1 MYTRKDIIK
10 FYFTSECTELCFCCK
25 SKQKKKKRKKKR
37 LPSMDRSFIKETT
50 SLSEVQKTAKEHWR
64 ILHRG
69 CYGHILV
76 EADGKKKENQ
86 QMSMH
91 STRSLH
97 GNSGPVSNAANLR
110 AITMS
115 QLMAHFENYGA
126 KFDVQDSAL
135 LKQLTSTE
143 TLFCE
148 FCNRPILSSPEHLID
163 ALTTPYAALID
174 LLSAFVFVSI
184 PIAWLALIVVLGVFC
199 LFDGIGHCFEKNDDR
214 SKYQSEDFDREFFPN
229 QFTKNQKWINE
240 KQSENTNQNHKWI

>member
-1 MYTRKDIIK
+1 MGRNSKNYAFAANQNEIK
-10 FYFTSECTELCFCCK
+10 KK
-25 SKQKKKKRKKKR
+25 SKKKK
-37 LPSMDRSFIKETT
+37 T
-50 SLSEVQKTAKEHWR
+50 SLSEVQKSAKEHWR
-64 ILHRG
+64 ILHKG

-76 EADGKKKENQ
+76 EAEGKKKRNQ

-97 GNSGPVSNAANLR
+97 ETDMVSNAANLR

-115 QLMAHFENYGA
+115 QLMTQFENYGS
-126 KFDVQDSAL
+126 KFDVEDSAL

-148 FCNRPILSSPEHLID
+148 FCNRPILSSAEYLID

-174 LLSAFVFVSI
+174 LLSAFVFIFI

-199 LFDGIGHCFEKNDDR
+199 IFDGIGNCFEQKDDR
-214 SKYQSEDFDREFFPN
+214 SKYQSKDFDREFFPN
-229 QFTKNQKWINE
+229 QFTKNQKWIND
-240 KQSENTNQNHKWI
+240 KQGKEINE